1 MIYVKLNEDNFEY
14 DIYSLVKAFYPK
26 EDVRIG
32 TEEAPVD
39 EEVSFTMDVKY
50 ADHVLTLDG
59 QEIEIDYSNRPD
71 TKNRLKLAIYKSLSA
86 RTGKTLPWGTLTGI
100 RPTKIS
106 LGMIEEGASD
116 DEITSYMK
124 DTYLT
129 SQEKI
134 DLSLEVSHKEH
145 ELLSKIDYDN
155 GYSVYIGIP
164 FCPSTCL
171 YCSFTSYPIGLWT
184 KKLDDY
190 IDALEKEMAF
200 TAEACKGK
208 SLTTIYIGGGTPTS
222 LDADHLER
230 LLSLIDK
237 YFDTDSLLEYTIEA
251 GRPDSITFVKLQVMK
266 NHPVSRISSNPQTM
280 NQKTLDLIGRFHKVE
295 DIHRVYA
302 WAKELGFENINMDL
316 ILGLPGETIED
327 VQYTLSE
334 VEKLSPDNLTVH
346 SLALKHSARLNYDK
360 EAYEDY
366 LVENSQKHMDI
377 CLESARRM
385 DMEPYYLYRQK
396 NMAANLENIGYAKEG
411 KEGLY
416 NILIMEEKQ
425 TIMALGC
432 GTACKFVTDH
442 GKTVTR
448 CENVKDVQLYMD
460 RIDEMIERK
469 RERLREDLKWL

>member
-14 DIYSLVKAFYPK
+14 DIYSLIKAFYPK

-32 TEEAPVD
+32 TDEAPVD
-39 EEVSFTMDVKY
+39 EELLFCMDVQY
-50 ADHVLTLDG
+50 SDHKLTLDG
-59 QEIEIDYSNRPD
+59 REVEINYTDRPD
-71 TKNRLKLAIYKSLSA
+71 TKNRLKLAIYESLHQ
-86 RTGKTLPWGTLTGI
+86 RTGKDLPWGTLTGI

-106 LGMIEEGASD
+106 LGMIEDGASD
-116 DEITSYMK
+116 EQVTSYMK
-124 DTYLT
+124 ETYLT

-208 SLTTIYIGGGTPTS
+208 SLITIYIGGGTPTS
-222 LDADHLER
+222 LDAEHLDR
-230 LLSLIDK
+230 LLTLIDK
-237 YFDTDSLLEYTIEA
+237 YFDTESLLEYTVEA
-251 GRPDSITFVKLQVMK
+251 GRPDSITYEKLQVMK
-266 NHPVSRISSNPQTM
+266 RHPVSRISINPQTM

-295 DIHRVYA
+295 DIYRVFE
-302 WAKELGFENINMDL
+302 WARELEFKNINMDL
-316 ILGLPGETIED
+316 ILGLPNETLED

-346 SLALKHSARLNYDK
+346 SLTLKHSARLNYDK

-366 LVENSQKHMDI
+366 LIENSQKHMDI
-377 CLESARRM
+377 CLESAKRM
-385 DMEPYYLYRQK
+385 GMVPYYLYRQK
-396 NMAANLENIGYAKEG
+396 NMAANLENIGYATPG
-411 KEGLY
+411 NEGLY

-425 TIMALGC
+425 TIMALGAGC
-432 GTACKFVTDH
+432 ACKFVADH

>member
-32 TEEAPVD
+32 TDEAPID

-71 TKNRLKLAIYKSLSA
+71 TKNRLKLAIYKSLSE

-171 YCSFTSYPIGLWT
+171 YCSFTSYPIGLWM

-200 TAEACKGK
+200 TAEVCKGK
-208 SLTTIYIGGGTPTS
+208 SLSTIYI
-222 LDADHLER
+222 
-230 LLSLIDK
+230 
-237 YFDTDSLLEYTIEA
+237 
-251 GRPDSITFVKLQVMK
+251 
-266 NHPVSRISSNPQTM
+266 
-280 NQKTLDLIGRFHKVE
+280 
-295 DIHRVYA
+295 
-302 WAKELGFENINMDL
+302 
-316 ILGLPGETIED
+316 
-327 VQYTLSE
+327 
-334 VEKLSPDNLTVH
+334 
-346 SLALKHSARLNYDK
+346 
-360 EAYEDY
+360 
-366 LVENSQKHMDI
+366 
-377 CLESARRM
+377 
-385 DMEPYYLYRQK
+385 
-396 NMAANLENIGYAKEG
+396 
-411 KEGLY
+411 
-416 NILIMEEKQ
+416 
-425 TIMALGC
+425 
-432 GTACKFVTDH
+432 
-442 GKTVTR
+442 
-448 CENVKDVQLYMD
+448 
-460 RIDEMIERK
+460 
-469 RERLREDLKWL
+469 

>member
-32 TEEAPVD
+32 TDEAPID

-71 TKNRLKLAIYKSLSA
+71 TKNRLKLAIYKSLSE

-171 YCSFTSYPIGLWT
+171 YCSFTSYPIGLWM

-251 GRPDSITFVKLQVMK
+251 GRPDSITYEKLQVMK
-266 NHPVSRISSNPQTM
+266 NHPVSRISINPQTM

-302 WAKELGFENINMDL
+302 WAKELEFENINMDL
-316 ILGLPGETIED
+316 ILGLPGETIQD

-469 RERLREDLKWL
+469 IERLREDLKWL

>member
-59 QEIEIDYSNRPD
+59 KEIEIDYSNRPD

-171 YCSFTSYPIGLWT
+171 YCSFTSYPIGLWM

-251 GRPDSITFVKLQVMK
+251 GRPDSITYEKLQVMK
-266 NHPVSRISSNPQTM
+266 NHPVSRISINPQTM

>member
-1 MIYVKLNEDNFEY
+1 MIYVELNEDNFEY

-26 EDVRIG
+26 EEVQIK
-32 TEEAPVD
+32 TAPAPEDDGLLFCMRVNYSD
-39 EEVSFTMDVKY
+39 NK
-50 ADHVLTLDG
+50 LTLDDH
-59 QEIEIDYSNRPD
+59 EIEIDYSNRPD
-71 TKNRLKLAIYKSLSA
+71 TKNRLKLAIYGSLSF

-106 LGMIEEGASD
+106 LGMLEEGASD
-116 DEITSYMK
+116 DEIAEYMK
-124 DTYLT
+124 HTYLT
-129 SQEKI
+129 SQDKI
-134 DLSLEVSHKEH
+134 ALSLEVSHKEH
-145 ELLSKIDYDN
+145 KLLSKIDYDN

-171 YCSFTSYPIGLWT
+171 YCSFTSYPIGLW
-184 KKLDDY
+184 KGRLDDY
-190 IDALEKEMAF
+190 LAALEKEMAF
-200 TAEACKGK
+200 TAEACKDK
-208 SLTTIYIGGGTPTS
+208 KLTTIYIGGGTPTS
-222 LDADHLER
+222 LDEQHLEE
-230 LLSLIDK
+230 LLALVDR
-237 YFDTDSLLEYTIEA
+237 YFNTADLLEYTIEA
-251 GRPDSITFVKLQVMK
+251 GRPDSITYEKLQVMK
-266 NHPVSRISSNPQTM
+266 KHPVTRISINPQTM

-295 DIHRVYA
+295 DIYRVYG
-302 WAKELGFENINMDL
+302 WARELGFDDINMDL
-316 ILGLPGETIED
+316 ILGLPGETLED
-327 VQYTLSE
+327 VRYTLSE

-366 LVENSQKHMDI
+366 LVENSQAHMDA

-385 DMEPYYLYRQK
+385 NMEPYYLYRQK
-396 NMAANLENIGYAKEG
+396 NMAANLENIGYATPG

-425 TIMALGC
+425 TIMALGAGC
-432 GTACKFVTDH
+432 SCKFVADH

-448 CENVKDVQLYMD
+448 CENVKDVQLYID

>member
-39 EEVSFTMDVKY
+39 EEVSFAMDVKY

-59 QEIEIDYSNRPD
+59 KEIEIDYSNRPD

-171 YCSFTSYPIGLWT
+171 YCSFTSYPIGLWM

-237 YFDTDSLLEYTIEA
+237 YFDTESLLEYTIEA
-251 GRPDSITFVKLQVMK
+251 GRPDSITYEKLQVMK
-266 NHPVSRISSNPQTM
+266 NHPVSRISINPQTM

>member
-1 MIYVKLNEDNFEY
+1 MIYIKLNEDNFEY

-32 TEEAPVD
+32 TDEAPVD
-39 EEVSFTMDVKY
+39 EDVSFTMDVKY

-59 QEIEIDYSNRPD
+59 KEVEIDYSNRPD
-71 TKNRLKLAIYKSLSA
+71 TKNRLKLAIYKSLSE

-171 YCSFTSYPIGLWT
+171 YCSFTSYPIGLWM

-222 LDADHLER
+222 LDAEHLER

-237 YFDTDSLLEYTIEA
+237 YFDTKSLLEYTIEA
-251 GRPDSITFVKLQVMK
+251 GRPDSITYEKLQVMK
-266 NHPVSRISSNPQTM
+266 NQQVSSMSINPQTM

-295 DIHRVYA
+295 DIHRVYG

-377 CLESARRM
+377 CLEAARRM

>member
-1 MIYVKLNEDNFEY
+1 MIYIKLNEDNFEY

-26 EDVRIG
+26 EDVKIG
-32 TEEAPVD
+32 TGDVPQGEIPL
-39 EEVSFTMDVKY
+39 FTMEVNY
-50 ADHVLTLDG
+50 SDHVLTLDG
-59 QEIEIDYSNRPD
+59 VEIPIDYSNRPD
-71 TKNRLKLAIYKSLSA
+71 TKNRLKLAIYDSLSA
-86 RTGKTLPWGTLTGI
+86 RTKKELPWGTLTGI

-106 LGMIEEGASD
+106 LKMLEEGESD
-116 DEITSYMK
+116 EAVAKYMT
-124 DTYLT
+124 DTYRT

-134 DLSLEVSHKEH
+134 DLSLAVSHKEQS
-145 ELLSKIDYDN
+145 LLEKIDYDN

-184 KKLDDY
+184 KRLDDY

-200 TAEACKGK
+200 TAQSCGDKK
-208 SLTTIYIGGGTPTS
+208 LTTIYIGGGTPTS
-222 LDADHLER
+222 LDAEHLER

-251 GRPDSITFVKLQVMK
+251 GRPDSITREKLEVMR
-266 NHPVSRISSNPQTM
+266 NHPVSRISINPQTM

-295 DIHRVYA
+295 DIYKVFG
-302 WAKELGFENINMDL
+302 WARELGFDNINMDL
-316 ILGLPGETIED
+316 ILGLPGETIDD
-327 VQYTLSE
+327 VAYTLSE
-334 VEKLSPDNLTVH
+334 VKKIGPDNLTVH
-346 SLALKHSARLNYDK
+346 SLALKHSSRLNIDRESYD
-360 EAYEDY
+360 DY
-366 LVENSQKHMDI
+366 LIENSQKHMDM
-377 CLESARRM
+377 CALAAR
-385 DMEPYYLYRQK
+385 DMGMSPYYLYRQK
-396 NMAANLENIGYAKEG
+396 NMAANLENIGFASPG

-432 GTACKFVTDH
+432 GTSCKFVADH
-442 GKTVTR
+442 GATVTR

>member
-237 YFDTDSLLEYTIEA
+237 YFDTDSLIEYTIEA

-266 NHPVSRISSNPQTM
+266 NHPVSRISINPQTM
-280 NQKTLDLIGRFHKVE
+280 NQNTLDLIGRFHKVE

>member
-32 TEEAPVD
+32 TDEAPID

-71 TKNRLKLAIYKSLSA
+71 TKNRLKLAIYKSLSE

-171 YCSFTSYPIGLWT
+171 YCSFTSYPIGLWM

-200 TAEACKGK
+200 TAEVCKGK

-251 GRPDSITFVKLQVMK
+251 GRPDSITYEKLQVMK
-266 NHPVSRISSNPQTM
+266 NHPVSRISINPQTM

-295 DIHRVYA
+295 DIHRV
-302 WAKELGFENINMDL
+302 
-316 ILGLPGETIED
+316 
-327 VQYTLSE
+327 
-334 VEKLSPDNLTVH
+334 
-346 SLALKHSARLNYDK
+346 
-360 EAYEDY
+360 
-366 LVENSQKHMDI
+366 
-377 CLESARRM
+377 
-385 DMEPYYLYRQK
+385 
-396 NMAANLENIGYAKEG
+396 
-411 KEGLY
+411 
-416 NILIMEEKQ
+416 
-425 TIMALGC
+425 
-432 GTACKFVTDH
+432 
-442 GKTVTR
+442 
-448 CENVKDVQLYMD
+448 
-460 RIDEMIERK
+460 
-469 RERLREDLKWL
+469 